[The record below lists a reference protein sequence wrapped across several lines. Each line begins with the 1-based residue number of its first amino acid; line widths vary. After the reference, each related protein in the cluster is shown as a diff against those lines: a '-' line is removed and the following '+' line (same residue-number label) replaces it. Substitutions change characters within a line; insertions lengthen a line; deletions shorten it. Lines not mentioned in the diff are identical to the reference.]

1 MPEKVRALI
10 VDDSAY
16 MRVVLKD
23 MLEADPCISVIG
35 TAKDGLEAI
44 EKVKALEPDV
54 VLLDIQM
61 PRMDG
66 VATLQRIMKEAPT
79 RVIMLSAMDKVD
91 TQLPL
96 KALEMGAVDF
106 ISKPSGPVS
115 IEIVNFADSI
125 IEVVKGV
132 ANARVEVLKKARAPL
147 PDKLPCFQKDKLMGT
162 KVIVLAASTGGPRA
176 LEVVFAALPRELPAF
191 IFVVQHIPQDFSASF
206 AKRLDDAKG
215 PRVIMASDGLRA
227 EKGVAYL
234 APGGRHIRI
243 GWKGATTLIM
253 KLDDGAPVN
262 FVRPSADILFRSVA
276 DCMGASVLGIILT
289 GMGSDGAE
297 GAKAIRAKGGRI
309 LVQSEQS
316 SVAASMPRAAI
327 EAGAADKIVSLDMI
341 STEII
346 RFLEGKIG

>member
-1 MPEKVRALI
+1 MPDKVKALI

-23 MLEADPCISVIG
+23 MLESDNEISVIG

-44 EKVKALEPDV
+44 DKIKALMPDV

-115 IEIVNFADSI
+115 IDIVNFADAI
-125 IEVVKGV
+125 IQVVKGV
-132 ANARVEVLKKARAPL
+132 ADAKLEVLKKARAPL
-147 PDKLPCFQKDKLMGT
+147 PNKLKCLRKDALTGT

-191 IFVVQHIPQDFSASF
+191 IFIVQHIPQDFSASF
-206 AKRLDDAKG
+206 AKRLDAAMG
-215 PRVIMASDGLRA
+215 PKVAMASDGLMA

-234 APGGRHIRI
+234 APGGKHIRI
-243 GWKGATTLIM
+243 GWKGATTLVM

-262 FVRPSADILFRSVA
+262 FVKPSADVLFRSAA

-297 GAKAIRAKGGRI
+297 GAKAIRAEGGKI

-316 SVAASMPRAAI
+316 SVAASMPKAVI
-327 EAGAADKIVSLDMI
+327 QAGAADKIVSLEEI
-341 STEII
+341 SREII
-346 RFLEGKIG
+346 RFLEG